1 MSKEP
6 LIPPSPSE
14 EDYRDTAHDEP
25 GDLFARDNP
34 LALFADWLAMADK
47 KEPNDPNAMCLATVD
62 ETGMPDARMV
72 LLKDFDEAG
81 FVFYTNTHSAK
92 GVELAANPK
101 AALVFH
107 WKSIRRQ
114 VRVRGHVSP
123 VSTAEADEYFASRA
137 RDSRIGAWASKQSQE
152 LESRFA
158 LEKRVAKKAAE
169 FGLGKVPRP
178 PFWSGYRLAP
188 IQIEF
193 WRDRPFRLH
202 DRLVFLREN
211 LSAPWTQKR
220 LYP

>member
-1 MSKEP
+1 MTKSP
-6 LIPPSPSE
+6 LIPPSP
-14 EDYRDTAHDEP
+14 DAKAYRDSADDEQK
-25 GDLFARDNP
+25 DLFSRADP
-34 LALFADWLAMADK
+34 FALFADWLAMARD

-62 ETGMPDARMV
+62 ADGLPDARMV

-81 FVFYTNTHSAK
+81 FVFYTNTKSAK
-92 GVELAANPK
+92 GRELTGNPK

-114 VRVRGHVSP
+114 VRVRGAVMP
-123 VSTAEADEYFASRA
+123 VSDKEADEYFASRA
-137 RDSRIGAWASKQSQE
+137 RDSRIGAWASKQSQV

-158 LEKRVAKKAAE
+158 LEKRVTAKATK

-178 PFWSGYRLAP
+178 PFWSGYRLSP

-202 DRLVFLREN
+202 DRLVFLRDTPDEG
-211 LSAPWTQKR
+211 WRTER